1 MEFKFNLPRYCN
13 NDDRLCVQLLLDEL
27 CRWGRVISVHDGEEW
42 MLKKCSDPDLVLDT
56 LSHTGEDTIDV
67 FDRLGHH
74 LGQFWLIYN
83 NGSEG
88 DPMICITDYTANKFC
103 ETVVNHIQ
111 LRLDGDDN
119 GITND

>member
-1 MEFKFNLPRYCN
+1 MELILNQPRYCN
-13 NDDRLCVQLLLDEL
+13 NDDRICVQLLLDEL

-42 MLKKCSDPDLVLDT
+42 VLEKCCDPHIVLNC

-67 FDRLGHH
+67 FDRIGHH

-88 DPMICITDYTANKFC
+88 DPIICITDYTANDFC
-103 ETVVNHIQ
+103 EKVYRSVEETLNVA
-111 LRLDGDDN
+111 
-119 GITND
+119 